1 MNEVSRLS
9 RHPPEHGGLPREHA
23 DLLNPSEN
31 TVPDG
36 EIRPPSDP
44 CQPAEVL
51 LRLEKVCR
59 RFSAGT
65 VPVEAVR
72 NVDLEIYRGE
82 FLVVVGPSGSGKSTL
97 LHLMGGI
104 DRPTSGRIF
113 FGDQELTALS
123 ARDLTWYRR
132 RHVGVVFQ
140 FFNLV
145 ANLTARENIQLAAE
159 LVPNPRDP
167 EEVLRWVGLED
178 RADHF
183 PSQLS
188 GGEQQ
193 RVAVARALVKDPDL
207 LLCDE
212 PTGSLDFAAGKQ
224 VLKVLSDLNRL
235 LGKTVVLITHN
246 TALMALGNRIVRMRS
261 GEVVEVRNNSRPL
274 SVEEITW

>member
-1 MNEVSRLS
+1 MNEVSRIS
-9 RHPPEHGGLPREHA
+9 RHLPEHGGLPREHA

>member
-1 MNEVSRLS
+1 MNEVSRIS
-9 RHPPEHGGLPREHA
+9 RHLPEHGGLPREHG

-31 TVPDG
+31 TLADG
-36 EIRPPSDP
+36 EISSPRDP
-44 CQPAEVL
+44 CQPPEVL

-65 VPVEAVR
+65 VPVEALR
-72 NVDLEIYRGE
+72 NVELEIFRGE

-113 FGDQELTALS
+113 FRDQELTALS

-193 RVAVARALVKDPDL
+193 RVAVARTLVKDPDL

-235 LGKTVVLITHN
+235 VGKTVVLITHN
-246 TALMALGNRIVRMRS
+246 TALMGLGNRIVRLRS
-261 GEVVEVRNNSRPL
+261 GEIVEVRNNPCPL

>member
-1 MNEVSRLS
+1 MNEVSRIS
-9 RHPPEHGGLPREHA
+9 RHPSEHGGLPREHA

-31 TVPDG
+31 TVADG

-51 LRLEKVCR
+51 LRLEQVCR

-167 EEVLRWVGLED
+167 EEVLRWVELED

>member
-1 MNEVSRLS
+1 MNEVSRIS
-9 RHPPEHGGLPREHA
+9 RHPSEHGGLPREHA

>member
-1 MNEVSRLS
+1 MNEVSRIS

-113 FGDQELTALS
+113 FGAQELTALS

>member
-1 MNEVSRLS
+1 
-9 RHPPEHGGLPREHA
+9 
-23 DLLNPSEN
+23 
-31 TVPDG
+31 
-36 EIRPPSDP
+36 
-44 CQPAEVL
+44 
-51 LRLEKVCR
+51 
-59 RFSAGT
+59 
-65 VPVEAVR
+65 VEAVR
-72 NVDLEIYRGE
+72 NVDLDIFRGE
-82 FLVVVGPSGSGKSTL
+82 FLVVIGPSGSGKSTL

-104 DRPTSGRIF
+104 DRPTGGRIF
-113 FGDQELTALS
+113 FGEQELTALS
-123 ARDLTWYRR
+123 VRDLAWYRR
-132 RHVGVVFQ
+132 RHVGVIFQ

-235 LGKTVVLITHN
+235 LGKTVILITHN
-246 TALMALGNRIVRMRS
+246 TALMGLGNRIVRLRS
-261 GEVVEVRNNSRPL
+261 GEIVEVRNNPRPL

>member
-1 MNEVSRLS
+1 MNEVSRIP
-9 RHPPEHGGLPREHA
+9 RHLPEHGGLPREHG
-23 DLLNPSEN
+23 DLLNPSEK
-31 TVPDG
+31 TLPDG
-36 EIRPPSDP
+36 EIRSPHDPS
-44 CQPAEVL
+44 QAAEVL

-59 RFSAGT
+59 RFSTGT

-72 NVDLEIYRGE
+72 NVDLDIFRGE
-82 FLVVVGPSGSGKSTL
+82 FLVVIGPSGSGKSTL

-104 DRPTSGRIF
+104 DRPTGGRIF
-113 FGDQELTALS
+113 FGEQELTALS
-123 ARDLTWYRR
+123 VRDLAWYRR
-132 RHVGVVFQ
+132 RHVGVIFQ

-235 LGKTVVLITHN
+235 LGKTVILITHN
-246 TALMALGNRIVRMRS
+246 TALMGLGNRIVRLRS
-261 GEVVEVRNNSRPL
+261 GEIVEVRNNPRPL